1 MKYSIFVKPIDFK
14 KFTSTYS
21 FMKYAHF
28 IIFVIFFSMACK
40 SDTPSAEKQTEST
53 KTSLSEI
60 QHEAPIFDIET
71 TTDDQDTS
79 HSIVSVMV
87 GGKKLKITEVNTCE
101 QIKKENFQN
110 YQIPANAI
118 AACGGWWAGGGDYF
132 YILDNGNDNYTVMQG
147 SMDEGQTSDSY
158 NYKMVMNLSNRLK
171 PKK

>member
-1 MKYSIFVKPIDFK
+1 MK
-14 KFTSTYS
+14 
-21 FMKYAHF
+21 
-28 IIFVIFFSMACK
+28 
-40 SDTPSAEKQTEST
+40 
-53 KTSLSEI
+53 
-60 QHEAPIFDIET
+60 
-71 TTDDQDTS
+71 
-79 HSIVSVMV
+79 
-87 GGKKLKITEVNTCE
+87 

-110 YQIPANAI
+110 YQIPATAI